1 MSSPT
6 TDASPFCGVTLL
18 ACFVV
23 AQPFPDRHAA
33 TNSRIG
39 AIHFASFFIS
49 VSSRSTRTASREVAS
64 DRHAERCKLRTTP
77 APRRVPGLPLRL
89 LIQTLSAIPTCL
101 ANCRFRS

>member
-6 TDASPFCGVTLL
+6 TDGSPFCGVTLL

-33 TNSRIG
+33 TNPRMG
-39 AIHFASFFIS
+39 AIHFASLFIS

-64 DRHAERCKLRTTP
+64 DRRTGALQAADHAGTTT
-77 APRRVPGLPLRL
+77 RSG
-89 LIQTLSAIPTCL
+89 L
-101 ANCRFRS
+101 ANASVDSNVVRDPDMPR